1 MFYTKK
7 KEIKLTTSMISKIEE
22 GSFPLE
28 LITIYFEIPF
38 DLIPDL
44 KKEFSNL
51 EFIFSEFKE
60 IFYVLS
66 TIELNQFNVD
76 TTLRLMILTRSNKN
90 DILQLL
96 TLLKE
101 QLIKVGHKPSHIEK
115 KKLDKLD
122 LMIEINPIQF
132 YGSKSKLILNLLK
145 KYGVRMTRFILKE
158 IENPIS
164 IIYHFKRP
172 ILPFLSGE

>member
-1 MFYTKK
+1 
-7 KEIKLTTSMISKIEE
+7 
-22 GSFPLE
+22 
-28 LITIYFEIPF
+28 
-38 DLIPDL
+38 
-44 KKEFSNL
+44 
-51 EFIFSEFKE
+51 
-60 IFYVLS
+60 
-66 TIELNQFNVD
+66 
-76 TTLRLMILTRSNKN
+76 
-90 DILQLL
+90 
-96 TLLKE
+96 
-101 QLIKVGHKPSHIEK
+101 
-115 KKLDKLD
+115 LD